1 MERGGREAR
10 GLGGGVR
17 VASDAPALGT
27 RAFPL
32 RRRPE
37 RGKVLGRARACPASS
52 RSRPARD
59 GAPPRRCLF
68 WETPR
73 ARERFAMET
82 AEKQTSRVPP
92 RFSPS
97 IGPARVERASLP
109 DPVARA
115 RVRDDAP
122 DSCLTRR
129 SKCESV
135 SLARRTGRFAP
146 VHYLHITGL
155 GVRRLFQI
163 GSRACRARQGRR
175 GSSPRRG
182 RRRHVAR
189 VSTRARARRGP
200 PEPRAAFR
208 PASRLPRATRS
219 APAERPNCVGITPPS
234 TRALTFT
241 PRSIRPPRDGPAGRS
256 TRNGARPCATCSCRW
271 RASSR

>member
-1 MERGGREAR
+1 M
-10 GLGGGVR
+10 
-17 VASDAPALGT
+17 VA
-27 RAFPL
+27 
-32 RRRPE
+32 
-37 RGKVLGRARACPASS
+37 RARATRPHA
-52 RSRPARD
+52 SRPARD

-92 RFSPS
+92 GFSPS

-122 DSCLTRR
+122 DGCLTRR

-135 SLARRTGRFAP
+135 SLHHWRDARVGSRPF
-146 VHYLHITGL
+146 IFINTGL

-163 GSRACRARQGRR
+163 GSRAGRARQGRR

-189 VSTRARARRGP
+189 VSTRARARRGS
-200 PEPRAAFR
+200 PEPRTGFSLS
-208 PASRLPRATRS
+208 SRLPRATRS
-219 APAERPNCVGITPPS
+219 APAERQIASPS
-234 TRALTFT
+234 DRSPQSGRA
-241 PRSIRPPRDGPAGRS
+241 R
-256 TRNGARPCATCSCRW
+256 
-271 RASSR
+271 

>member
-1 MERGGREAR
+1 M
-10 GLGGGVR
+10 
-17 VASDAPALGT
+17 VA
-27 RAFPL
+27 
-32 RRRPE
+32 
-37 RGKVLGRARACPASS
+37 RARATRPHA
-52 RSRPARD
+52 SRPARD

-82 AEKQTSRVPP
+82 AEKQTSRVRP

-122 DSCLTRR
+122 DGCLTRR

-146 VHYLHITGL
+146 VHDYEPR
-155 GVRRLFQI
+155 VRRLFQI
-163 GSRACRARQGRR
+163 GSRAGRARQGRR

-219 APAERPNCVGITPPS
+219 APAERPNCVEIS
-234 TRALTFT
+234 
-241 PRSIRPPRDGPAGRS
+241 PPRR
-256 TRNGARPCATCSCRW
+256 AR
-271 RASSR
+271 

>member
-1 MERGGREAR
+1 M
-10 GLGGGVR
+10 
-17 VASDAPALGT
+17 VA
-27 RAFPL
+27 
-32 RRRPE
+32 
-37 RGKVLGRARACPASS
+37 RARATRPHASP
-52 RSRPARD
+52 PARD

-92 RFSPS
+92 GFSPS
-97 IGPARVERASLP
+97 IGPARVGRASLP

-146 VHYLHITGL
+146 VHYYGPRCTEAFPN
-155 GVRRLFQI
+155 RESRL
-163 GSRACRARQGRR
+163 SREARASRVEPAAREAETCRTCEYPRATARR
-175 GSSPRRG
+175 GS
-182 RRRHVAR
+182 
-189 VSTRARARRGP
+189 

-208 PASRLPRATRS
+208 LASRSPARLDPLPPSVRIASES
-219 APAERPNCVGITPPS
+219 APPS

-241 PRSIRPPRDGPAGRS
+241 PCSIRPPRDGPAGRS

>member
-1 MERGGREAR
+1 M
-10 GLGGGVR
+10 
-17 VASDAPALGT
+17 VA
-27 RAFPL
+27 
-32 RRRPE
+32 
-37 RGKVLGRARACPASS
+37 RARATRPHA
-52 RSRPARD
+52 SRPARD

-92 RFSPS
+92 GFSPS

-135 SLARRTGRFAP
+135 SLTRRTGRFAP
-146 VHYLHITGL
+146 VHSYGPRCTEAFPN
-155 GVRRLFQI
+155 RESRLSREARASRVEPAAREADTCRTCEY
-163 GSRACRARQGRR
+163 SRA
-175 GSSPRRG
+175 S
-182 RRRHVAR
+182 
-189 VSTRARARRGP
+189 
-200 PEPRAAFR
+200 
-208 PASRLPRATRS
+208 ASRIPRTANGVFALVAPPPPS
-219 APAERPNCVGITPPS
+219 AQIASESAPPS

-241 PRSIRPPRDGPAGRS
+241 PCSIRPPRDGPAGRS